1 MQLSMPWTAFHDLV
15 AAIESYLHSLSTPR
29 IQIPYPTY
37 IWTARLRKSEMSL
50 HFTTKAGTLVA
61 LQGVLKTAQIAPM
74 RVFTV
79 AQWQADRSECL
90 SGIAGS
96 FGSGLWIV
104 RSSCGREDGATHS
117 NAGAFLSISN
127 VEVAALESAVEQ
139 VVAAYGE
146 AQPTDEVLIQPMLMQ
161 VVRFGVAFS
170 HDPNT
175 CASYR
180 VVNWLEGS
188 NTAAVTGGVGGR
200 IWQQAANSAVPPAP
214 IFAPIVILLEELLAL
229 FGNVPLDCEF
239 AVTREADSEVL
250 WLLQVRP
257 LVLLE
262 TPESETAQA
271 ARLEIIQRKVERG
284 IQPHPFLMG
293 RRTVYGVM
301 PDWNPAEIVGIRPKP
316 LALSLYRELV
326 TDAIWAYQRHNYG
339 YRNLRSFPLMPHFFG
354 LPYIDVRLSFNS
366 FIPADLDE
374 GLAGRLV
381 DHYIDRLLAEPAL
394 HDKVEFEIVFSCY
407 TLDLPQRLESLAEA
421 GFSKHDREAIAHSLR
436 VLTNRILHPKEGLWR
451 GDAAKIDTL
460 NTRRE
465 ELLASNSDPL
475 ERIYWLLEDAKRYG
489 TLPFAGLARAG
500 FVAVQILKSLVTVGV
515 FSQADY
521 DAFIGGVSTVSG
533 QLARDRATLDK
544 PTFLARYGHL
554 RPGTYD
560 ILSPRYDE
568 ASELYF
574 DWNQRPSVPDPVK
587 PFALTLPQ
595 MREIVKLLEAH
606 GLQPDP
612 VGLLDFMQAGI
623 EMREL
628 AKFHFTRNLS
638 DALALIIEAGGQYGF
653 SREELAYCDIAA
665 FKEMHVAA
673 TNPGDVLLRSI
684 EQGKQRYAETLK
696 ISLPPLIAK
705 PEDIWAFE
713 LPETAP
719 NFITQKQVTAQVVG
733 LSAREQLSGAI
744 VCIHSADPGFD
755 WLFAHPIAGLVTA
768 WGGANSHMAI
778 RAGELGLPA
787 VIGAG
792 EVLYRRWSSAQR
804 LHLDCAG
811 RRVEVLV

>member
-1 MQLSMPWTAFHDLV
+1 MALAF
-15 AAIESYLHSLSTPR
+15 S
-29 IQIPYPTY
+29 
-37 IWTARLRKSEMSL
+37 
-50 HFTTKAGTLVA
+50 TKAGTLAA
-61 LQGVLKTAQIAPM
+61 LQGVLKTARIAPL

-79 AQWQADRSECL
+79 AQWKADRSLCL
-90 SGIAGS
+90 SGIVGCLGAGP
-96 FGSGLWIV
+96 WIV
-104 RSSCGREDGATHS
+104 RSSCGQEDGEAQS
-117 NAGAFLSISN
+117 NAGAFLSILN
-127 VEVAALESAVEQ
+127 VEVAGLDPAVEK
-139 VVAAYGE
+139 VVAAYGDV
-146 AQPTDEVLIQPMLMQ
+146 QLTDEVLIQPMLTQ
-161 VVRFGVAFS
+161 VVRSGVAFS

-175 CASYR
+175 CAPYR
-180 VVNWLEGS
+180 VVNWSDGS
-188 NTAAVTGGVGGR
+188 DTAAVTGGLGGR
-200 IWQQAANSAVPPAP
+200 VWQQAANTAVPPASTL
-214 IFAPIVILLEELLAL
+214 APVVALLDELLAL
-229 FGNVPLDCEF
+229 FGQVPLDCEF
-239 AVTREADSEVL
+239 AVTREADEEVL

-257 LVLLE
+257 LVLPRS
-262 TPESETAQA
+262 PESEAVQA
-271 ARLEIIQRKVERG
+271 ARLESIQRKVARG
-284 IQPHPFLMG
+284 MQPHPFLMG

-316 LALSLYRELV
+316 LALSLYRELI

-381 DHYIDRLLAEPAL
+381 DHYIDRLLAEPTL

-407 TLDLPQRLESLAEA
+407 TLDLPQRLERLAEA
-421 GFSKHDREAIAHSLR
+421 GFSKDEREAIAHSLR
-436 VLTNRILHPKEGLWR
+436 KLTNRIVHPREGLWR

-460 NTRRE
+460 NARRE
-465 ELLASNSDPL
+465 ELLASSADPL

-500 FVAVQILKSLVTVGV
+500 FVAVQMLKSLVAVGV

-521 DAFIGGVSTVSG
+521 DAFMGGVSTVSG

-544 PTFLARYGHL
+544 ATFFARYGHL

-568 ASELYF
+568 APELYF
-574 DWNQRPSVPDPVK
+574 DWNRRPPVPEPVK

-612 VGLLDFMQAGI
+612 VGLFDFMQAGI
-623 EMREL
+623 ELREL

-638 DALALIIEAGGQYGF
+638 DALALIAEVGGQYGF
-653 SREELAYCDIAA
+653 SREDLAYCDIAA
-665 FKEMHVAA
+665 FKELHVAA
-673 TNPGDVLLRSI
+673 TDPKDVLLRSI
-684 EQGKQRYAETLK
+684 EQGKARYAETLK

-705 PEDIWAFE
+705 PEDVWAFE
-713 LPETAP
+713 WPETAP
-719 NFITQKQVTAQVVG
+719 NFITQKHVTAPVVG
-733 LSAREQLSGAI
+733 CDARELLAGAI
-744 VCIHSADPGFD
+744 VCIPNADPGFD
-755 WLFAHPIAGLVTA
+755 WLFAYPIAGLITA

-792 EVLYRRWSSAQR
+792 EVLYRRWSTAER
-804 LHLDCAG
+804 LHLDCVG
-811 RRVEVLV
+811 RRVELLA

>member
-1 MQLSMPWTAFHDLV
+1 MN
-15 AAIESYLHSLSTPR
+15 PR
-29 IQIPYPTY
+29 
-37 IWTARLRKSEMSL
+37 
-50 HFTTKAGTLVA
+50 FTTKAGTLA
-61 LQGVLKTAQIAPM
+61 SLQGVLKSARIATL
-74 RVFTV
+74 RTFTV
-79 AQWQADRSECL
+79 ANWQADQSACVA
-90 SGIAGS
+90 GITKS
-96 FGSGLWIV
+96 LGSGPWIV
-104 RSSCGREDGATHS
+104 RSSCGREDSASTS

-127 VEVAALESAVEQ
+127 VDSGGLASAVDQ
-139 VVAAYGE
+139 VIAAYGVVH
-146 AQPTDEVLIQPMLMQ
+146 PTDEVLIQPMLTQ
-161 VVRFGVAFS
+161 VVRSGVAFS

-175 CASYR
+175 CAPYR
-180 VVNWLEGS
+180 VVNWSEGDD
-188 NTAAVTGGVGGR
+188 TTAVTGGMGGR
-200 IWQQAANSAVPPAP
+200 VWQQAANSAVSPGPTFSPVVA
-214 IFAPIVILLEELLAL
+214 LLDELLTL

-239 AVTREADSEVL
+239 AVTREAAGEVL
-250 WLLQVRP
+250 WLLQARP
-257 LVLLE
+257 LIL
-262 TPESETAQA
+262 PESPELESSQA
-271 ARLEIIQRKVERG
+271 ARLESIQCKLARG
-284 IQPHPFLMG
+284 MQPHPFLMG

-316 LALSLYRELV
+316 MALSLYRELI

-381 DHYIDRLLAEPAL
+381 DHYIDRLLAEPTL

-407 TLDLPQRLESLAEA
+407 TLDLPQRLERLALA
-421 GFSKHDREAIAHSLR
+421 GFSQPEREAIAHSLR
-436 VLTNRILHPKEGLWR
+436 KLTNRIVHPKDGLWR

-460 NTRRE
+460 NARYD
-465 ELLASNSDPL
+465 ELLASHADPL

-500 FVAVQILKSLVTVGV
+500 FVAVQMLKSLVAVEV
-515 FSQADY
+515 FSEADY

-544 PTFLARYGHL
+544 ATFLARYGHL

-568 ASELYF
+568 APELYF
-574 DWNQRPSVPDPVK
+574 DWNHRPPVPEPVR

-612 VGLLDFMQAGI
+612 VGLFDFMQAGI
-623 EMREL
+623 ELREL
-628 AKFHFTRNLS
+628 AKFNFTRNLS
-638 DALALIIEAGGQYGF
+638 DALALIAEVGGHYGF
-653 SREELAYCDIAA
+653 SREDLAYCDIAA
-665 FKEMHVAA
+665 FKELHVAA
-673 TNPGDVLLRSI
+673 ADPKDVLFRSI
-684 EQGKQRYAETLK
+684 EQGKARYAETLK

-705 PEDIWAFE
+705 PEDVWAFE
-713 LPETAP
+713 WPETAP
-719 NFITQKQVTAQVVG
+719 NFITQKQVTAPVVNCD
-733 LSAREQLSGAI
+733 AREQLAGAI
-744 VCIHSADPGFD
+744 VCIPNADPGFD
-755 WLFAHPIAGLVTA
+755 WLFAYPIAGLITA

-778 RAGELGLPA
+778 RAGELRLPA

-792 EVLYRRWSSAQR
+792 EVLYRNWSSAKR

-811 RRVEVLV
+811 RRVEVLA

>member
-1 MQLSMPWTAFHDLV
+1 MALAF
-15 AAIESYLHSLSTPR
+15 S
-29 IQIPYPTY
+29 
-37 IWTARLRKSEMSL
+37 
-50 HFTTKAGTLVA
+50 TKAGTLAV
-61 LQGVLKTAQIAPM
+61 LQGVLKTARIAPL

-79 AQWQADRSECL
+79 AQWQADRSVCF
-90 SGIAGS
+90 SGIAESLSAGP
-96 FGSGLWIV
+96 WIV
-104 RSSCGREDGATHS
+104 RSSCGREDGAMHS
-117 NAGAFLSISN
+117 NAGAFLSIPN
-127 VEVAALESAVEQ
+127 VEAAGLESAVEQ
-139 VVAAYGE
+139 VIAAYGE
-146 AQPTDEVLIQPMLMQ
+146 AQPTDEVLIQPMLTQ
-161 VVRFGVAFS
+161 VVRSGVAFS

-175 CASYR
+175 CTPYR
-180 VVNWLEGS
+180 VVNWSEGS
-188 NTAAVTGGVGGR
+188 DTAAVTGGAGGR
-200 IWQQAANSAVPPAP
+200 VWQQAANSAVPPAP
-214 IFAPIVILLEELLAL
+214 TFVPIVALLDELLAL
-229 FGNVPLDCEF
+229 FGKVPLDCEF
-239 AVTREADSEVL
+239 AVTREADGEVL
-250 WLLQVRP
+250 WLLQARP
-257 LVLLE
+257 LVLPE
-262 TPESETAQA
+262 TPESATAQA
-271 ARLEIIQRKVERG
+271 ARLESIQRKVARG
-284 IQPHPFLMG
+284 MQPHPFLMG

-316 LALSLYRELV
+316 MALSLYRELI

-381 DHYIDRLLAEPAL
+381 DHYIDRLLAEPTL

-407 TLDLPQRLESLAEA
+407 TLDLPQRLERLAEA
-421 GFSKHDREAIAHSLR
+421 GFSKHEREAIAHSLR
-436 VLTNRILHPKEGLWR
+436 KLTNRIVHPKDGLWR
-451 GDAAKIDTL
+451 GDTAKIDTL
-460 NTRRE
+460 NVRRE
-465 ELLASNSDPL
+465 ELLASSADPL

-500 FVAVQILKSLVTVGV
+500 FVAVQMLKSLVAVGV
-515 FSQADY
+515 FSQTDY

-544 PTFLARYGHL
+544 ATFLARYGHL

-568 ASELYF
+568 APALYF
-574 DWNQRPSVPDPVK
+574 NWNQRPPAPEPVK

-606 GLQPDP
+606 DLQPDP

-623 EMREL
+623 ELREL

-638 DALALIIEAGGQYGF
+638 DALALIIEVGGQYGF
-653 SREELAYCDIAA
+653 SREDLAYCDIAA
-665 FKEMHVAA
+665 FKELHVAA
-673 TNPGDVLLRSI
+673 TEPKEVFLRSI
-684 EQGKQRYAETLK
+684 EQGKTRYAETLK
-696 ISLPPLIAK
+696 TSLPPLIARS
-705 PEDIWAFE
+705 EDVWAFE
-713 LPETAP
+713 WPETAP
-719 NFITQKQVTAQVVG
+719 NFITQKQVTAPVVG
-733 LSAREQLSGAI
+733 CDARERLAGAI
-744 VCIHSADPGFD
+744 VCIPNADPGFD
-755 WLFAHPIAGLVTA
+755 WLFAYPIAGLITA

-792 EVLYRRWSSAQR
+792 EVLYRRWSIAQR

-811 RRVEVLV
+811 RRLEVLA